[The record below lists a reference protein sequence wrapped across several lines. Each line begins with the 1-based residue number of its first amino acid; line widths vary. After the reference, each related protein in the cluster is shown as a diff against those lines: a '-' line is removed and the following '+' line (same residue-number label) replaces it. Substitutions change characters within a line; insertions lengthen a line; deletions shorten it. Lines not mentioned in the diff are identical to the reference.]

1 MRKSRLAC
9 LALLAA
15 LLLGLLPVGAQ
26 SWDDIITGAPPP
38 GRSTPPPKRLIFM
51 IAVKATS
58 KSAKP
63 PSGCE
68 VVQAS
73 GGYYFVSRR
82 ASVSMEVQSARL
94 VTTAPGK
101 GRKAA
106 ARSVVVQLKQ
116 NSIRLFSDFTRN
128 NLGKPVVISRKGE
141 VITAWKISRKIS
153 DGRLMLPAKG
163 LTQRQ
168 LKALIG

>member
-1 MRKSRLAC
+1 MRKSQLAG

-15 LLLGLLPVGAQ
+15 VLLGLLPAGAQ
-26 SWDDIITGAPPP
+26 SWDDVITGAPPP
-38 GRSTPPPKRLIFM
+38 GRPTPPKRLTFM
-51 IAVKATS
+51 IAVKAKS
-58 KSAKP
+58 KRDKP

-68 VVQAS
+68 VVLAS

-94 VTTAPGK
+94 VTAAPGK

-106 ARSVVVQLKQ
+106 RSVVIQLKQ
-116 NSIRLFSDFTRN
+116 NHIRLFSDFTRN
-128 NLGKPVVISRKGE
+128 NLGKPVVIGRNGE
-141 VITAWKISRKIS
+141 VITAWKITRKIS
-153 DGRLMLPAKG
+153 DGRLELPAKD

-168 LKALIG
+168 LKALVG

>member
-9 LALLAA
+9 LALLAV
-15 LLLGLLPVGAQ
+15 LVGLLPVGAQ
-26 SWDDIITGAPPP
+26 SWDDVITGAPPP
-38 GRSTPPPKRLIFM
+38 GRPTPPPKRLTFM
-51 IAVKATS
+51 IAVKAKS
-58 KSAKP
+58 KRDKP

-106 ARSVVVQLKQ
+106 RSVVIQLKQ
-116 NSIRLFSDFTRN
+116 NHIRLFSDFTRN
-128 NLGKPVVISRKGE
+128 NLGKPVVIGRNGE
-141 VITAWKISRKIS
+141 VITAWKITRKIS
-153 DGRLMLPAKG
+153 DGRLVLPAKD

-168 LKALIG
+168 LQALIG